1 MNFRSFVIPALVVLT
16 VALSIGARAQ
26 DSTIT
31 HAAAQATDFALH
43 RFGSHPVSDAEVAQI
58 AELASTGKRPWL
70 LRSPRSLITN
80 VRVAS
85 LFLEPDVPSIRVQRG
100 RMLRLVAEGPP
111 SGPAS
116 SPWRI
121 RESHLYAYIPIAG
134 RRPGEILD
142 EGDLGWPFIL
152 DGEFDDDTLISVVE
166 FIRSQPVIPVPAFLR
181 QVPAAPITGI
191 QRRDDAIVV
200 GLRTGEAMGS
210 SVWLVRKDGQW
221 VITRSETSIA

>member
-1 MNFRSFVIPALVVLT
+1 MSRNAVLVL
-16 VALSIGARAQ
+16 LLG
-26 DSTIT
+26 STT
-31 HAAAQATDFALH
+31 TLVSAQATDFALR
-43 RFGSHPVSDAEVAQI
+43 RFGSQPVSDAEVAQI
-58 AELASTGKRPWL
+58 AELAISTGKRPWL
-70 LRSPRSLITN
+70 LRSPSSMITD

-85 LFLEPDVPSIRVQRG
+85 LFLEPDVPSLRVQRG
-100 RMLRLVAEGPP
+100 RMLRVVSAGSP
-111 SGPAS
+111 SAR

-152 DGEFDDDTLISVVE
+152 EGEFDDDTLISVVE
-166 FIRSQPVIPVPAFLR
+166 FVRSQPGIPVPAFLR
-181 QVPAAPITGI
+181 KVPAAPIAGI

-200 GLRTGEAMGS
+200 GLRTGEATGS

-221 VITRSETSIA
+221 MITRSESSIA